1 MIPRDPNGTVVD
13 NLLLV
18 MNNERAGVAVE
29 REIRTLPTALRD
41 PLERELTLARE
52 AQNLDGN

>member
-1 MIPRDPNGTVVD
+1 
-13 NLLLV
+13 

-29 REIRTLPTALRD
+29 RDIRTLPTALRD